1 MALILEMQSAH
12 QWVRVLTSAV
22 IACVLGASPQS
33 LLAQGPDVREML
45 VVGEKSGAL
54 LAIIDPTTLQ
64 IVARVP
70 ANPNPHE
77 VATDGRY
84 AYVSNSGARAITV
97 IDLLTREQ
105 AEGIDLGPL
114 GAVHGLWFAAG
125 RLYFAN
131 ESARIIGRY
140 DPAARRIEWV
150 LGTGRPQSHMIVTS
164 RDGSRIF
171 TTETG
176 PGTVTLTQREVRRG
190 ADGAA
195 PTPGDWVT
203 QVIPTGAGAEGLDL
217 SPDER
222 ELWVTNVRDRTL
234 SVIDVASAT
243 VAHTMQLPTTY
254 ANRLKFTPDGRH
266 VLVADLRGREV
277 IVYDVA
283 GRREVRRIDVGGGS
297 EGMQMT
303 PDGRRA
309 FVAVSAMNKVAV
321 VDLASFSVIA
331 EIPGL
336 NNPDGMT
343 WVARGVAA
351 ERARRLPRGGS
362 HLLQELQGRPA
373 ITGHVR

>member
-1 MALILEMQSAH
+1 M
-12 QWVRVLTSAV
+12 RKVLTLTV
-22 IACVLGASPQS
+22 IVGLLGGACAQP

-54 LAIIDPTTLQ
+54 LAIIDPAALE

-84 AYVSNSGARAITV
+84 AYISNSGARAITV
-97 IDLLTREQ
+97 IDLVTREQ
-105 AEGIDLGPL
+105 VEGIDLGPL

-125 RLYFAN
+125 KLYFAN
-131 ESARIIGRY
+131 EGARIIGRY
-140 DPAARRIEWV
+140 DPTARRIEWV

-171 TTETG
+171 TTDTS
-176 PGTVTLTQREVRRG
+176 PGTATLIQREVRPG
-190 ADGAA
+190 TDGAA
-195 PTPGDWVT
+195 PTLGDWVM

-222 ELWVTNVRDRTL
+222 ELWVANVRDRTL
-234 SVIDVASAT
+234 SVIDVASAE
-243 VAHTMQLPTTY
+243 VVHTIQLPTTY
-254 ANRLKFTPDGRH
+254 ANRLKFTPAGRH
-266 VLVADLRGREV
+266 VLVADLRGHEV
-277 IVYDVA
+277 IVYDAV

-309 FVAVSAMNKVAV
+309 FVAVSPMNKVAV

-343 WVARGVAA
+343 WVQPGGV
-351 ERARRLPRGGS
+351 R
-362 HLLQELQGRPA
+362 
-373 ITGHVR
+373 

>member
-1 MALILEMQSAH
+1 MWKM
-12 QWVRVLTSAV
+12 LTVAVAAV
-22 IACVLGASPQS
+22 IGWLGGAGVQS
-33 LLAQGPDVREML
+33 LLPQSPDVRELL

-54 LAIIDPTTLQ
+54 LAIIDPAALE
-64 IVARVP
+64 IVARVA

-77 VATDGRY
+77 VATDGRH

-97 IDLLTREQ
+97 IDLVTREQ
-105 AEGIDLGPL
+105 VKGIDLGPL

-125 RLYFAN
+125 KLYFAN
-131 ESARIIGRY
+131 EGTRIIGRY

-164 RDGSRIF
+164 RDGNRIF

-176 PGTVTLTQREVRRG
+176 PGTATLFQRDVRPG
-190 ADGAA
+190 VEGAA
-195 PTPGDWVT
+195 ATGGDWVMR
-203 QVIPTGAGAEGLDL
+203 VIPTGPGAEGLDL

-222 ELWVTNVRDRTL
+222 ELWVANVRDRTL
-234 SVIDVASAT
+234 SVIDVAAAE
-243 VAHTMQLPTTY
+243 VVHTIQLPTTY

-277 IVYDVA
+277 IVYDAVA
-283 GRREVRRIDVGGGS
+283 RREVRRIDVGGGS

-331 EIPGL
+331 EISGL
-336 NNPDGMT
+336 NNPDGMS
-343 WVARGVAA
+343 WVRPGGAR
-351 ERARRLPRGGS
+351 
-362 HLLQELQGRPA
+362 
-373 ITGHVR
+373 

>member
-1 MALILEMQSAH
+1 MRKMLI
-12 QWVRVLTSAV
+12 VAV
-22 IACVLGASPQS
+22 IVGWLTGAGAQP

-45 VVGEKSGAL
+45 VVGEKNGAL
-54 LAIIDPTTLQ
+54 LAIIDPASLE

-97 IDLLTREQ
+97 IDLLTRAQ
-105 AEGIDLGPL
+105 VEGIDLGPL
-114 GAVHGLWFAAG
+114 GPVHGLWFAAG
-125 RLYFAN
+125 KLHFAN
-131 ESARIIGRY
+131 EGTRIIGRY
-140 DPAARRIEWV
+140 DPGTRRIDWA

-176 PGTVTLTQREVRRG
+176 PGTATIIQRDVRPG
-190 ADGAA
+190 TAGAA
-195 PTPGDWVT
+195 PTLGDWVI

-222 ELWVTNVRDRTL
+222 ELWVANVRDRTL
-234 SVIDVASAT
+234 SVIDVASAR
-243 VAHTMQLPTTY
+243 VVHTIQLPTTY

-277 IVYDVA
+277 IVYDA
-283 GRREVRRIDVGGGS
+283 ATRREVRRIDVGGGS

-309 FVAVSAMNKVAV
+309 FVAVSPMNKVAV
-321 VDLASFSVIA
+321 VDLASFAVIA
-331 EIPGL
+331 EIPDL
-336 NNPDGMT
+336 NNPDGMA
-343 WVARGVAA
+343 WVQPGGAR
-351 ERARRLPRGGS
+351 
-362 HLLQELQGRPA
+362 
-373 ITGHVR
+373 

>member
-1 MALILEMQSAH
+1 MWKMLTVAMA
-12 QWVRVLTSAV
+12 VVV
-22 IACVLGASPQS
+22 GCPGGAGAQS
-33 LLAQGPDVREML
+33 LLAQSPDVRELL

-54 LAIIDPTTLQ
+54 LAIIDPVALE

-77 VATDGRY
+77 VATDGRH

-97 IDLLTREQ
+97 IDLVTREQ
-105 AEGIDLGPL
+105 VKEIDLGPL

-125 RLYFAN
+125 KLYFAN
-131 ESARIIGRY
+131 EGTRIIGRY
-140 DPAARRIEWV
+140 DAAARRIEWV

-176 PGTVTLTQREVRRG
+176 PGTATLFQREVRPG
-190 ADGAA
+190 VEGAA
-195 PTPGDWVT
+195 DWVMR
-203 QVIPTGAGAEGLDL
+203 VIPTGLGAEGLDL

-222 ELWVTNVRDRTL
+222 ELWVANVRDRTL
-234 SVIDVASAT
+234 SVIDVASAA
-243 VAHTMQLPTTY
+243 VVHTIQLPTTY

-277 IVYDVA
+277 IVYDAVA
-283 GRREVRRIDVGGGS
+283 RREVRRIDVGGGS

-331 EIPGL
+331 EISGL
-336 NNPDGMT
+336 NNPDGMS
-343 WVARGVAA
+343 WVQPGVAR
-351 ERARRLPRGGS
+351 
-362 HLLQELQGRPA
+362 
-373 ITGHVR
+373 

>member
-1 MALILEMQSAH
+1 MKKM
-12 QWVRVLTSAV
+12 LTLAV
-22 IACVLGASPQS
+22 IAGVLGGAGAQP
-33 LLAQGPDVREML
+33 LPAQGPEPQEML

-54 LAIIDPTTLQ
+54 LALIDPATLE

-97 IDLLTREQ
+97 IDLATREQ
-105 AEGIDLGPL
+105 VEGIDLGPL

-125 RLYFAN
+125 KLYFAN
-131 ESARIIGRY
+131 EGTRIIGRY

-176 PGTVTLTQREVRRG
+176 PGTATLIEREMRRETG
-190 ADGAA
+190 GAA
-195 PTPGDWVT
+195 STLGDWVM

-222 ELWVTNVRDRTL
+222 ELWVANVRDRSL
-234 SVIDVASAT
+234 SVIDVAAAE
-243 VAHTMQLPTTY
+243 VVHTIQLPTTY

-266 VLVADLRGREV
+266 VLVADLRGNEV
-277 IVYDVA
+277 IVYDAVS
-283 GRREVRRIDVGGGS
+283 RREVRRIDVGGGS

-309 FVAVSAMNKVAV
+309 FVAVSPMNKVAV

-336 NNPDGMT
+336 NNPDGMA
-343 WVARGVAA
+343 WVQSGANR
-351 ERARRLPRGGS
+351 
-362 HLLQELQGRPA
+362 
-373 ITGHVR
+373 